1 MSLFRKTAGVIAG
14 LLGLSA
20 AGVVAAAPLPL
31 VKPEAVGFSAVK
43 LKRLEETMQALV
55 DQGQIAGGVTLLG
68 RHGQI
73 ASLRSFG
80 KLSLESGQPMPVDAI
95 FRIRSETKPVTGV
108 AMMILYDQGLWKLD
122 DPITNYVPEFA
133 GLRIAEGVDAAGQ
146 PILTPVSRPPTMR
159 ELMTHT
165 AGFAYGIA
173 DDPASL
179 ADQAYFRA
187 GVLQSSSLH
196 DLVTKVAGLPLY
208 AQPGTLWRY
217 SVAADIQ
224 GYIIERLSGQ
234 SLPAFM
240 EQRIFRPLGMK
251 DTAFWAPAE
260 KLPRL
265 ASVYDSDPATG
276 RLVPAVEGAWRDVT
290 RPPAAPSGG
299 GGLLS
304 TAGDFAR
311 FAQMI
316 LNGGDLDGVRILE
329 PETVALMRQNHL
341 PASFRLTTDGTSN
354 VLHPVVHQRPFPF
367 ATGMG
372 YGLDV
377 AVAIDPAASGAPV
390 GPGTISWG
398 GSAGTWFWIDP
409 TNDLFF
415 IGMIQ
420 RLGGVG
426 PGLDATSRSL
436 VYQALTAEPV
446 QSAGLP
452 PHNRLAVK
460 ATPNAGRSQ

>member
-1 MSLFRKTAGVIAG
+1 MSLVRRASGALAA
-14 LLGLSA
+14 LLGLTA
-20 AGVVAAAPLPL
+20 AGSVAAAPLPRAR
-31 VKPEAVGFSAVK
+31 PEAVGFSVQK
-43 LKRLEETMQALV
+43 LKKLDETLQALV

-68 RHGQI
+68 RHGRVV
-73 ASLRSFG
+73 ALNAYG
-80 KLSLESGQPMPVDAI
+80 KRSLETGEPMPADAI

-108 AMMILYDQGLWKLD
+108 AMLILYQEGKWKLD
-122 DPITNYVPEFA
+122 DPVTKYVPEFA
-133 GLRIAEGVDAAGQ
+133 NLRIAAGVDAEGR
-146 PILTPVSRPPTMR
+146 PILTPATRPPTMR

-173 DDPASL
+173 DDPGSL

-187 GVLQSSSLH
+187 GVLQSDSLQQM
-196 DLVTKVAGLPLY
+196 VQKVAALPMY
-208 AQPGTLWRY
+208 AQPGTVWRY

-224 GYIIERLSGQ
+224 GYIVEKLSGQ
-234 SLPAFM
+234 SLPVFM
-240 EQRIFRPLGMK
+240 EERIFAPLGMK

-265 ASVYDSDPATG
+265 AAVYDADPATG
-276 RLVPAVEGAWRDVT
+276 KLVPAAEGPWRDVT
-290 RPPAAPSGG
+290 RPPVAPSGG

-316 LNGGDLDGVRILE
+316 LNGGELDGVRILE
-329 PETVALMRQNHL
+329 PESVALMRFNHL
-341 PASFRLTTDGTSN
+341 PANFQLTTNGTAG
-354 VLHPVVHQRPFPF
+354 VLRPDQKPFPF
-367 ATGMG
+367 AAGMG

-377 AVAIDPAASGAPV
+377 AVAVDPQASGAPV

-409 TNDLFF
+409 ANDLFF

-426 PGLDATSRSL
+426 SGLDATSRTL
-436 VYQALTAEPV
+436 VYQALEKP
-446 QSAGLP
+446 L
-452 PHNRLAVK
+452 VK
-460 ATPNAGRSQ
+460 EASLGSSTQ